1 MRFPLNRAGLTRVKP
16 TARFDTCQDVV
27 MTTTQIS
34 SDTRTRILS
43 AAWSRVRVGGVAA
56 VTVKDV
62 AADAG
67 VSRQLVYF
75 HYRNRA
81 GLLTAMV
88 REHDRTSGFDRT
100 LAEAGALPPV
110 EGFEAVLRAWLR
122 FLPEL
127 LPVARALEA
136 AAITGDVGGE
146 AWRDRM
152 DSLKGVCRQAVER
165 LSDAGRL
172 RPGWTVDEAAEWTWA
187 QVHPGTYAHLVDDCD
202 WPTARFTDRTVD
214 ALVTALVSP

>member
-1 MRFPLNRAGLTRVKP
+1 MS
-16 TARFDTCQDVV
+16 
-27 MTTTQIS
+27 TTELS
-34 SDTRTRILS
+34 ADTRTRILS
-43 AAWSRVRVGGVAA
+43 AAWARVRDQGIGA

-81 GLLTAMV
+81 GLLTAMA
-88 REHDRTSGFDRT
+88 RNHDRTSGFADR
-100 LAEAGALPPV
+100 LRAAQELPPAEA
-110 EGFEAVLRAWLR
+110 FETFVREWLGY
-122 FLPEL
+122 LPEL

-152 DSLKGVCRQAVER
+152 DSLKSVCRQAVER
-165 LSDAGRL
+165 LAEGGRL
-172 RPGWTVDEAAEWTWA
+172 HPAWDADEATEWTWS
-187 QVHPGTYAHLVDDCD
+187 QVHPGTYAHLVEDCG
-202 WPTARFTDRTVD
+202 WPAARFTDRTVD
-214 ALVTALVSP
+214 ALATALVIP

>member
-1 MRFPLNRAGLTRVKP
+1 MEGVSTTEISAETRN
-16 TARFDTCQDVV
+16 
-27 MTTTQIS
+27 
-34 SDTRTRILS
+34 RILS
-43 AAWSRVRVGGVAA
+43 AAWSRVRDHGVAA

-81 GLLTAMV
+81 GLLTAMA
-88 REHDRTSGFDRT
+88 RNHDRTSGFARRLDAAR
-100 LAEAGALPPV
+100 ELPPT
-110 EGFEAVLRAWLR
+110 EAFEAFVRQWLDY
-122 FLPEL
+122 LPEL

-152 DSLKGVCRQAVER
+152 DSLKAVCRQAVER

-172 RPGWTVDEAAEWTWA
+172 RPGWTADEASEWTWA

-202 WPTARFTDRTVD
+202 WPAARFTDRTVD

>member
-1 MRFPLNRAGLTRVKP
+1 
-16 TARFDTCQDVV
+16 

-146 AWRDRM
+146 AWQDRM
-152 DSLKGVCRQAVER
+152 AALRAVCREAVQR
-165 LSDAGRL
+165 LEVAGRL
-172 RPGWTVDEAAEWTWA
+172 RPGWTVREATDWTWSR
-187 QVHPGTYAHLVDDCD
+187 VHPATYAHLVGDRS
-202 WPTARFTDRTVD
+202 WPSEDFGERTVRSLIGD
-214 ALVTALVSP
+214 LVVP